1 MTMRSAAEERQRE
14 AGPEIGR
21 TECRDGRAGDGSGAL
36 ARDLRASILLV
47 DDDERNL
54 LAIEEALCGLG
65 HEIVLARSGED
76 ALRALLKRDFALILM
91 DVQMPGLDGYQTAE
105 LVRDRDR
112 CRHVPIIFITAV
124 NKDDCHVFQGYSAGA
139 VDYIFKPV
147 DPVILKSKVSV
158 FVDLFRMTE
167 EAKRQ
172 AAIERRLLEDNLRM
186 RAENLRAE
194 RMLRQKEEQYALVV
208 RSLPIVLYTMRMTG
222 DGYQRRFV
230 SDNAAAITGFAAERF
245 IEDRELWLSR
255 IHEEDRERTTSAFAS
270 FAEQGAVATEYR
282 WTCADG
288 SVRHFLDQAVV
299 GNGRGGSEILGTW
312 LDITDRKQLELQLQ
326 RSQRLE
332 AVGRL
337 TGGIAHDFNNM
348 LNVVIGSLDMLKRKV
363 EGQSEAERFAGL
375 ALKGALRCSDLT
387 RSLLAF
393 ARRQPLQSTVFDLHE
408 FASGMLDILRHT
420 VGSDIEVAYRAPG
433 GPFPVL
439 ADPAHVEAALLNLVI
454 NARDAMPQGGQLSI
468 ELDSVAFDED
478 RARAAE
484 CPPGA
489 YVQLAVRD
497 TGVGMSSDVLAR
509 AFEPFFTTKGV
520 GQGTGL
526 GLSTTYGFL
535 KQLRGH
541 VEIESRVGE
550 GTSVVLYFPAQPRDA
565 KATAKPEASSDDV
578 VPALPPGAAILVVED
593 EDEVR
598 EMAVTALTS
607 LGFPTWQAVDG
618 PNALDLL
625 DQHGEISLL
634 FTDIMMPKMDGRKLA
649 TEALRRRPGLKVLFT
664 SGCGDLSEE
673 ERRCGEFLA
682 KPYRAQDLAS
692 RIHRLVA
699 GNGKRRR
706 TAASGS

>member
-1 MTMRSAAEERQRE
+1 MQ
-14 AGPEIGR
+14 
-21 TECRDGRAGDGSGAL
+21 
-36 ARDLRASILLV
+36 
-47 DDDERNL
+47 
-54 LAIEEALCGLG
+54 
-65 HEIVLARSGED
+65 
-76 ALRALLKRDFALILM
+76 
-91 DVQMPGLDGYQTAE
+91 
-105 LVRDRDR
+105 
-112 CRHVPIIFITAV
+112 
-124 NKDDCHVFQGYSAGA
+124 
-139 VDYIFKPV
+139 
-147 DPVILKSKVSV
+147 
-158 FVDLFRMTE
+158 
-167 EAKRQ
+167 Q
-172 AAIERRLLEDNLRM
+172 AADRARLLT
-186 RAENLRAE
+186 
-194 RMLRQKEEQYALVV
+194 QQ
-208 RSLPIVLYTMRMTG
+208 
-222 DGYQRRFV
+222 
-230 SDNAAAITGFAAERF
+230 
-245 IEDRELWLSR
+245 
-255 IHEEDRERTTSAFAS
+255 
-270 FAEQGAVATEYR
+270 
-282 WTCADG
+282 
-288 SVRHFLDQAVV
+288 
-299 GNGRGGSEILGTW
+299 
-312 LDITDRKQLELQLQ
+312 
-326 RSQRLE
+326 
-332 AVGRL
+332 
-337 TGGIAHDFNNM
+337 
-348 LNVVIGSLDMLKRKV
+348 
-363 EGQSEAERFAGL
+363 
-375 ALKGALRCSDLT
+375 
-387 RSLLAF
+387 LLAF

-520 GQGTGL
+520 GHGTGL

-682 KPYRAQDLAS
+682 KPYLAQDLAS